1 MKLKLIINPYKM
13 FVTYTYVAPNEVEG
27 QPFYSYDQDGF
38 VLKLLPEDKAD
49 KLVETGWEVLKEMRL
64 PKWIYRL
71 FKDAIVAQEAKLLIH
86 NKNSSQKWRKMSWEL
101 SLPECSSIPSGK
113 CFSKKS
119 FSELENQKT
128 TNPNLKD
135 H

>member
-13 FVTYTYVAPNEVEG
+13 FVTYAYVAPNEVEG

-71 FKDAIVAQEAKLLIH
+71 FKDAIVAQEAKLLVH
-86 NKNSSQKWRKMSWEL
+86 DKNSSQKWRKMSWEL
-101 SLPECSSIPSGK
+101 SLPECSSSPLGE
-113 CFSKKS
+113 CYSKKFS
-119 FSELENQKT
+119 SELENQEK